1 MQIKS
6 IQTEGIILTT
16 LSIRNLTKKY
26 GHLIALENFSLEIS
40 SGEFMVLLGP
50 SGCGKTT
57 VLRCIAGLTDITSGE
72 IYIGSELVNKL
83 PPKDRDVAMVF
94 QNYSL
99 YPHMNVY
106 DNIAFPL
113 KMRRVQKTK
122 INESVQK
129 IAKLLDIDNLLERK
143 PKEISGG
150 QMQRV
155 ALGRALVREPK
166 IFLMDEP
173 LSNLDA
179 KLRTEMR
186 VEIKKLQEKVGITT
200 LYITHDQAEAMSM
213 ADNVGIM
220 DSGKLLQL
228 DSPQKV
234 YTEPANRFVASFIG
248 VPPMNFLKFKIIR
261 ESSLFLKFDDNNSYQ
276 QDNRSIIKIPDTLAR
291 NLSNILEETIMLGI
305 RPKDIILLGDGEDF
319 DGLILKG
326 ETAYV
331 ESLGDDSIAE
341 VKLGESLLKISN
353 VTSRNETPIV
363 GKEAKIGIKYDKI
376 KLFTNSGERIHIKLI

>member
-1 MQIKS
+1 MMYEPNQFKYKR
-6 IQTEGIILTT
+6 IILTT
-16 LSIRNLTKKY
+16 LSIRNLTKRY
-26 GHLIALENFSLEIS
+26 GNLTALENFSLEID

-57 VLRCIAGLTDITSGE
+57 VLRCIAGLTDISSGE
-72 IYIGSELVNKL
+72 IYIGDEIVNKL

-113 KMRRVQKTK
+113 KMRKTDKNQINDRVQEIASLLN
-122 INESVQK
+122 IN
-129 IAKLLDIDNLLERK
+129 NLLKRR

-166 IFLMDEP
+166 VFLMDEP

-186 VEIKKLQEKVGITT
+186 IEIKKLQKKVAITT

-213 ADNVGIM
+213 ADNVAIM
-220 DSGKLLQL
+220 EAGKMLQL
-228 DSPQKV
+228 GSPQKV
-234 YTEPANRFVASFIG
+234 YNEPANQFVGSFIG
-248 VPPMNFLKFKIIR
+248 NPPMNFLKFR
-261 ESSLFLKFDDNNSYQ
+261 VVRDEYMFLKLDNGYPDKN
-276 QDNRSIIKIPDTLAR
+276 DNKSMVQVPDVLSTIIDRTR
-291 NLSNILEETIMLGI
+291 EENIVLGI
-305 RPKDIILLGDGEDF
+305 RPKDITVLRNNEGF
-319 DGLILKG
+319 DGLKLKG
-326 ETAYV
+326 EVTYI
-331 ESLGDDSIAE
+331 ELFGDDSVAE
-341 VKLGESLLKISN
+341 LKLGQASLKISN
-353 VTSRNETPIV
+353 VASRIDDLII
-363 GKEAKIGIKYDKI
+363 GKEAALGVKYDKI
-376 KLFTNSGERIHIKLI
+376 NLFTSSGERINL

>member
-1 MQIKS
+1 
-6 IQTEGIILTT
+6 LTT
-16 LSIRNLTKKY
+16 LSIRNLTKRY
-26 GHLIALENFSLEIS
+26 GNLTALENFSLEID

-57 VLRCIAGLTDITSGE
+57 VLRCIAGLTDISSGE
-72 IYIGSELVNKL
+72 IYIGDEIVNKL

-113 KMRRVQKTK
+113 KMRKTDKNQINDRVQEIASLLN
-122 INESVQK
+122 IN
-129 IAKLLDIDNLLERK
+129 NLLKRR

-166 IFLMDEP
+166 VFLMDEP

-186 VEIKKLQEKVGITT
+186 IEIKKLQKKVAITT

-213 ADNVGIM
+213 ADNVAIM
-220 DSGKLLQL
+220 EAGKMLQL
-228 DSPQKV
+228 GSPQKV
-234 YTEPANRFVASFIG
+234 YNEPANQFVGSFIG
-248 VPPMNFLKFKIIR
+248 NPPMNFLKFRVVR
-261 ESSLFLKFDDNNSYQ
+261 EKYMFLKPDNGDSDKNYNKSMVQ
-276 QDNRSIIKIPDTLAR
+276 VPAVLSTIIDRTR
-291 NLSNILEETIMLGI
+291 EENIVLGI
-305 RPKDIILLGDGEDF
+305 RPKDITVLRNNEGF
-319 DGLILKG
+319 DGLKLKG
-326 ETAYV
+326 EVTYI
-331 ESLGDDSIAE
+331 ELFGDDSVAE
-341 VKLGESLLKISN
+341 LKLGQASLKISN
-353 VTSRNETPIV
+353 VASRIDDLII
-363 GKEAKIGIKYDKI
+363 GKEAALGVKYDKI
-376 KLFTNSGERIHIKLI
+376 NLFTSSGERINL

>member
-1 MQIKS
+1 
-6 IQTEGIILTT
+6 LTT
-16 LSIRNLTKKY
+16 LSIRNLTKRY
-26 GHLIALENFSLEIS
+26 GNLTALENFSLEID

-57 VLRCIAGLTDITSGE
+57 VLRCIAGLTDISSGE
-72 IYIGSELVNKL
+72 IYIGDEIVNKL

-113 KMRRVQKTK
+113 KMRKTDKNQINDRVQEIASLLN
-122 INESVQK
+122 IN
-129 IAKLLDIDNLLERK
+129 NLLKRR

-166 IFLMDEP
+166 VFLMDEP

-186 VEIKKLQEKVGITT
+186 IEIKKLQKKVAITT

-213 ADNVGIM
+213 ADNVAIM
-220 DSGKLLQL
+220 EAGKMLQL
-228 DSPQKV
+228 GSPQKV
-234 YTEPANRFVASFIG
+234 YNEPANQFVGSFIG
-248 VPPMNFLKFKIIR
+248 NPPMNFLKFR
-261 ESSLFLKFDDNNSYQ
+261 VVRDEYMFLKLDNGYPDKN
-276 QDNRSIIKIPDTLAR
+276 DNKSMVQVPAVLSTIIDRTR
-291 NLSNILEETIMLGI
+291 EENIVLGI
-305 RPKDIILLGDGEDF
+305 RPKDITVLRNNEGF
-319 DGLILKG
+319 DGLKLKG
-326 ETAYV
+326 EVTYI
-331 ESLGDDSIAE
+331 ELFGDDSVAE
-341 VKLGESLLKISN
+341 LKLGQASLKISN
-353 VTSRNETPIV
+353 VASRIDDLIIGE
-363 GKEAKIGIKYDKI
+363 EAALGIKYDKI
-376 KLFTNSGERIHIKLI
+376 NLFTSSGERINL

>member
-1 MQIKS
+1 MMYEPNQFKYKR
-6 IQTEGIILTT
+6 IILTT
-16 LSIRNLTKKY
+16 LSIRNLTKRY
-26 GHLIALENFSLEIS
+26 GNLTALENFSLEID

-57 VLRCIAGLTDITSGE
+57 VLRCIAGLTDISSGE
-72 IYIGSELVNKL
+72 IYIGDEIVNKL

-113 KMRRVQKTK
+113 KMRKTDKNQINDRVQEIASLLN
-122 INESVQK
+122 IN
-129 IAKLLDIDNLLERK
+129 NLLKRR

-166 IFLMDEP
+166 VFLMDEP

-186 VEIKKLQEKVGITT
+186 IEIKKLQKKVAITT

-213 ADNVGIM
+213 ADNVAIM
-220 DSGKLLQL
+220 EAGKMLQL
-228 DSPQKV
+228 GSPQKV
-234 YTEPANRFVASFIG
+234 YNEPANQFVGSFIG
-248 VPPMNFLKFKIIR
+248 NPPMNFLKFR
-261 ESSLFLKFDDNNSYQ
+261 VVRDEYMFLKLDNGYPDKN
-276 QDNRSIIKIPDTLAR
+276 DNKSMVQVPAVLSTIIDRTR
-291 NLSNILEETIMLGI
+291 EENIVLGI
-305 RPKDIILLGDGEDF
+305 RPKDITVLRNNEGF
-319 DGLILKG
+319 DGLKLKG
-326 ETAYV
+326 EVTYI
-331 ESLGDDSIAE
+331 ELFGDDSVAE
-341 VKLGESLLKISN
+341 LKLGQASLKISN
-353 VTSRNETPIV
+353 VASRIDDLII
-363 GKEAKIGIKYDKI
+363 GKEAALGVKYDKI
-376 KLFTNSGERIHIKLI
+376 SLFTSSGERINL

>member
-1 MQIKS
+1 M
-6 IQTEGIILTT
+6 TT
-16 LSIRNLTKKY
+16 LSIRNLTKRY
-26 GHLIALENFSLEIS
+26 GNLTALENFSLEID

-57 VLRCIAGLTDITSGE
+57 VLRCIAGLTDISSGE
-72 IYIGSELVNKL
+72 IFIGDELVNKL

-99 YPHMNVY
+99 YPHMSVY

-113 KMRRVQKTK
+113 KMRKTGKNQINDRVQEIASLLN
-122 INESVQK
+122 INS
-129 IAKLLDIDNLLERK
+129 LLKRR

-186 VEIKKLQEKVGITT
+186 IEIKKLQKKVSITT

-213 ADNVGIM
+213 ADNVAIM
-220 DSGKLLQL
+220 EAGKMLQL
-228 DSPQKV
+228 GPPQKV
-234 YTEPANRFVASFIG
+234 YNEPANQFVGSFIG
-248 VPPMNFLKFKIIR
+248 NPPMNFLKFR
-261 ESSLFLKFDDNNSYQ
+261 VVRDESMFLKLDNGDLDKNDKKSMVQ
-276 QDNRSIIKIPDTLAR
+276 PPSVLSTIIDKTR
-291 NLSNILEETIMLGI
+291 EENIVLGI
-305 RPKDIILLGDGEDF
+305 RPKDITVLRNNEEF
-319 DGLILKG
+319 DGLKLKG
-326 ETAYV
+326 EVTYI
-331 ESLGDDSIAE
+331 ELFGDDSVAE
-341 VKLGESLLKISN
+341 LKLGQESLKISN
-353 VTSRNETPIV
+353 VASRIDDLSI
-363 GKEAKIGIKYDKI
+363 GKEASLGIKYDKI
-376 KLFTNSGERIHIKLI
+376 NLFTSSGERINV

>member
-1 MQIKS
+1 M
-6 IQTEGIILTT
+6 TT
-16 LSIRNLTKKY
+16 LSIRNLTKRY
-26 GHLIALENFSLEIS
+26 GNLTALENFSLEID

-57 VLRCIAGLTDITSGE
+57 VLRCIAGLTDISSGE
-72 IYIGSELVNKL
+72 IYIGDEIVNKF

-113 KMRRVQKTK
+113 KMRKTDKNQINDRVQEIASLLN
-122 INESVQK
+122 IN
-129 IAKLLDIDNLLERK
+129 NLLKRR

-166 IFLMDEP
+166 VFLMDEP

-186 VEIKKLQEKVGITT
+186 IEIKKLQKKVAITT

-213 ADNVGIM
+213 ADNVAIM
-220 DSGKLLQL
+220 EAGKMLQL
-228 DSPQKV
+228 GSPQKV
-234 YTEPANRFVASFIG
+234 YNEPANQFVGSFIG
-248 VPPMNFLKFKIIR
+248 NPPMNFLKFR
-261 ESSLFLKFDDNNSYQ
+261 VVRDEYMFLKLDNGDPDKN
-276 QDNRSIIKIPDTLAR
+276 DNKSIVQVPAV
-291 NLSNILEETIMLGI
+291 LSTIIDRTREENIVLGI
-305 RPKDIILLGDGEDF
+305 RPKDIAVLRNNEGF
-319 DGLILKG
+319 DGLKLKG
-326 ETAYV
+326 EVTYI
-331 ESLGDDSIAE
+331 ELFGDDSVAE
-341 VKLGESLLKISN
+341 LKLGQTSLKISN
-353 VTSRNETPIV
+353 VASRIDDLII
-363 GKEAKIGIKYDKI
+363 GKEAALGVKYDKI
-376 KLFTNSGERIHIKLI
+376 NLFTSSGERINL

>member
-1 MQIKS
+1 
-6 IQTEGIILTT
+6 LTT
-16 LSIRNLTKKY
+16 LSIRNLTKRY
-26 GHLIALENFSLEIS
+26 GNLTALENFSLEID

-57 VLRCIAGLTDITSGE
+57 VLRCIAGLTDIISGE
-72 IYIGSELVNKL
+72 IFIGDELVNKL

-99 YPHMNVY
+99 YPHMSVY

-113 KMRRVQKTK
+113 KMRKTGKNQINDRVQEIASLLN
-122 INESVQK
+122 INS
-129 IAKLLDIDNLLERK
+129 LLKRR

-186 VEIKKLQEKVGITT
+186 IEIKKLQKKVSITT

-213 ADNVGIM
+213 ADNVAIM
-220 DSGKLLQL
+220 EAGKMLQL
-228 DSPQKV
+228 GPPQKV
-234 YTEPANRFVASFIG
+234 YNEPANQFVGSFIG
-248 VPPMNFLKFKIIR
+248 NPPMNFLKFRVVRDESMVLKLDNGDLDKNDKKSMVQPPSVLSTIIDKTR
-261 ESSLFLKFDDNNSYQ
+261 EE
-276 QDNRSIIKIPDTLAR
+276 
-291 NLSNILEETIMLGI
+291 NIVLGI
-305 RPKDIILLGDGEDF
+305 RPKDITVLRKNEEF
-319 DGLILKG
+319 DGLKLKG
-326 ETAYV
+326 EVTYI
-331 ESLGDDSIAE
+331 ELFGDDSVAE
-341 VKLGESLLKISN
+341 LKLGQESLKISN
-353 VTSRNETPIV
+353 VASRIDDLSI
-363 GKEAKIGIKYDKI
+363 GKEASLGIKYDKI
-376 KLFTNSGERIHIKLI
+376 NLFSSSGERINV

>member
-1 MQIKS
+1 
-6 IQTEGIILTT
+6 LTT
-16 LSIRNLTKKY
+16 LSIRNLTKRY
-26 GHLIALENFSLEIS
+26 GNLTALENFSLEID

-57 VLRCIAGLTDITSGE
+57 VLRCIAGLTDISSGE
-72 IYIGSELVNKL
+72 IYIGDELVNKL

-113 KMRRVQKTK
+113 KMRKTDKNLINDRVQEIASLLN
-122 INESVQK
+122 IN
-129 IAKLLDIDNLLERK
+129 NLLKRR

-186 VEIKKLQEKVGITT
+186 IEIKKLQKKVAITT

-213 ADNVGIM
+213 ADNVAIM
-220 DSGKLLQL
+220 EAGKMLQL
-228 DSPQKV
+228 GSPQKV
-234 YTEPANRFVASFIG
+234 YNEPANQFVGSFIG
-248 VPPMNFLKFKIIR
+248 NPPMNFLKFKVVR
-261 ESSLFLKFDDNNSYQ
+261 DESMFLKLDNGDFDKNDKKSMVQ
-276 QDNRSIIKIPDTLAR
+276 LPAVLSTIIDKTR
-291 NLSNILEETIMLGI
+291 EENIVLGI
-305 RPKDIILLGDGEDF
+305 RPKDIVVLRNNEGF
-319 DGLILKG
+319 DGLKLKG
-326 ETAYV
+326 EVTYI
-331 ESLGDDSIAE
+331 ELFGDDSVAE
-341 VKLGESLLKISN
+341 LKLGQESLKISN
-353 VTSRNETPIV
+353 VASSIDYLSI
-363 GKEAKIGIKYDKI
+363 GKEASLGIKFDKI
-376 KLFTNSGERIHIKLI
+376 NLFTSSGERITV

>member
-1 MQIKS
+1 M
-6 IQTEGIILTT
+6 TT
-16 LSIRNLTKKY
+16 LSIRNLTKRY
-26 GHLIALENFSLEIS
+26 GNLTALENFSLEID

-57 VLRCIAGLTDITSGE
+57 VLRCIAGLTDISSGE
-72 IYIGSELVNKL
+72 IYIGDEIVNKL

-113 KMRRVQKTK
+113 KMRKTDKNQINDRVQEIASLLN
-122 INESVQK
+122 IN
-129 IAKLLDIDNLLERK
+129 NLLKRR

-166 IFLMDEP
+166 VFLMDEP

-186 VEIKKLQEKVGITT
+186 IEIKKLQKKVAITT

-213 ADNVGIM
+213 ADNVAIM
-220 DSGKLLQL
+220 EAGKMLQL
-228 DSPQKV
+228 GSPQKV
-234 YTEPANRFVASFIG
+234 YNEPANQFVGSFIG
-248 VPPMNFLKFKIIR
+248 NPPMNFLKFR
-261 ESSLFLKFDDNNSYQ
+261 VVRDEYMFLKLDNGDPDKN
-276 QDNRSIIKIPDTLAR
+276 DNKSIVQVPAV
-291 NLSNILEETIMLGI
+291 LSTIIDRTREENIVLGI
-305 RPKDIILLGDGEDF
+305 RPKDITVLRNNEGF
-319 DGLILKG
+319 DGLKLNG
-326 ETAYV
+326 EVTYI
-331 ESLGDDSIAE
+331 ELFGDDSVAE
-341 VKLGESLLKISN
+341 LKLGQTSLKISN
-353 VTSRNETPIV
+353 VASRIDDLII
-363 GKEAKIGIKYDKI
+363 GKEAALGVKYDKI
-376 KLFTNSGERIHIKLI
+376 NLFTSSGERINL

>member
-1 MQIKS
+1 M
-6 IQTEGIILTT
+6 TT
-16 LSIRNLTKKY
+16 LSIRNLTKRY
-26 GHLIALENFSLEIS
+26 GNLTALENFSLEID

-57 VLRCIAGLTDITSGE
+57 VLRCIAGLTDISSGE
-72 IYIGSELVNKL
+72 IYIGDEIVNKL

-113 KMRRVQKTK
+113 KMRKTDKNQINDRVQEIASLLN
-122 INESVQK
+122 IN
-129 IAKLLDIDNLLERK
+129 NLLKRR

-166 IFLMDEP
+166 VFLMDEP

-186 VEIKKLQEKVGITT
+186 IEIKKLQKKVAITT

-213 ADNVGIM
+213 ADNVAIM
-220 DSGKLLQL
+220 EAGKMLQL
-228 DSPQKV
+228 GSPQKV
-234 YTEPANRFVASFIG
+234 YNEPANQFVGSFIG
-248 VPPMNFLKFKIIR
+248 NPPMNFLKFR
-261 ESSLFLKFDDNNSYQ
+261 VVRDEYMFLKLDNGYPDKN
-276 QDNRSIIKIPDTLAR
+276 DNKSMVQVPAVLSTIIDRTR
-291 NLSNILEETIMLGI
+291 EENIVLGI
-305 RPKDIILLGDGEDF
+305 RPKDITVLRNNEGF
-319 DGLILKG
+319 DGLKLKG
-326 ETAYV
+326 EVTYI
-331 ESLGDDSIAE
+331 ELYGDDSVAE
-341 VKLGESLLKISN
+341 LKLGQASLKISN
-353 VTSRNETPIV
+353 VASRIDDLII
-363 GKEAKIGIKYDKI
+363 GKEAALGVKYDKI
-376 KLFTNSGERIHIKLI
+376 NLFTSSGERINL

>member
-1 MQIKS
+1 MYEPNQFKYKR
-6 IQTEGIILTT
+6 IILTT
-16 LSIRNLTKKY
+16 LSIRNLTKRY
-26 GHLIALENFSLEIS
+26 GNLTALENFSLEID

-57 VLRCIAGLTDITSGE
+57 VLRCIAGLTDISSGE
-72 IYIGSELVNKL
+72 IYIGDEIVNKL

-113 KMRRVQKTK
+113 KMRKTDKNQINDRVQEIASLLN
-122 INESVQK
+122 IN
-129 IAKLLDIDNLLERK
+129 NLLKRR

-166 IFLMDEP
+166 VFLMDEP

-186 VEIKKLQEKVGITT
+186 IEIKKLQKKVAITT

-213 ADNVGIM
+213 ADNVAIM
-220 DSGKLLQL
+220 EAGKMLQL
-228 DSPQKV
+228 GSPQKV
-234 YTEPANRFVASFIG
+234 YNEPANQFVGSFIG
-248 VPPMNFLKFKIIR
+248 NPPMNFLKFR
-261 ESSLFLKFDDNNSYQ
+261 VVRDEYMFLKLDNGYPDKN
-276 QDNRSIIKIPDTLAR
+276 DNKSMVQVPDVLSTIIDRTR
-291 NLSNILEETIMLGI
+291 EENIVLGI
-305 RPKDIILLGDGEDF
+305 RPKDITVLRNNEGF
-319 DGLILKG
+319 DGLKLKG
-326 ETAYV
+326 EVTYI
-331 ESLGDDSIAE
+331 ELFGDDSVAE
-341 VKLGESLLKISN
+341 LKLGQASLKISN
-353 VTSRNETPIV
+353 VASRIDDLII
-363 GKEAKIGIKYDKI
+363 GKEAALGVKYDKI
-376 KLFTNSGERIHIKLI
+376 NLFTSSGERINL

>member
-1 MQIKS
+1 M
-6 IQTEGIILTT
+6 TT
-16 LSIRNLTKKY
+16 LSIRNLTKRY
-26 GHLIALENFSLEIS
+26 GNLTALENFSLEID

-57 VLRCIAGLTDITSGE
+57 VLRCIAGLTDISSGE
-72 IYIGSELVNKL
+72 IYIGDEIVNKL

-113 KMRRVQKTK
+113 KMRKTDKNQINDRVQEIASLLN
-122 INESVQK
+122 IN
-129 IAKLLDIDNLLERK
+129 NLLKRR

-166 IFLMDEP
+166 VFLMDEP

-186 VEIKKLQEKVGITT
+186 IEIKKLQKKVAITT

-213 ADNVGIM
+213 ADNVAIM
-220 DSGKLLQL
+220 EAGKMLQL
-228 DSPQKV
+228 GSPQKV
-234 YTEPANRFVASFIG
+234 YNEPANQFVGSFIG
-248 VPPMNFLKFKIIR
+248 NPPMNFLKFR
-261 ESSLFLKFDDNNSYQ
+261 VVRDEYMFLKLDNGDPDKN
-276 QDNRSIIKIPDTLAR
+276 DNKSIVQVPAV
-291 NLSNILEETIMLGI
+291 LSTIIDRTREENIVLGI
-305 RPKDIILLGDGEDF
+305 RPKDIAVLRNNEGF
-319 DGLILKG
+319 DGLKLKG
-326 ETAYV
+326 EVTYI
-331 ESLGDDSIAE
+331 ELFGDDSVAE
-341 VKLGESLLKISN
+341 LKLGQTSLKISN
-353 VTSRNETPIV
+353 VASRIDDLII
-363 GKEAKIGIKYDKI
+363 GKEAALGVKYDKI
-376 KLFTNSGERIHIKLI
+376 NLFTSSGERINL